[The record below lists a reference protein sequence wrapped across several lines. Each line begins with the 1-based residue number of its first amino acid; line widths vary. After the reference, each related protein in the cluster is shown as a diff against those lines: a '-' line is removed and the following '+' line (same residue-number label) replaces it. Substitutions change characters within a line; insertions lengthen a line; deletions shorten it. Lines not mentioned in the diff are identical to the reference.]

1 MIPEWLAL
9 TSDKLP
15 AEARVRLLN
24 AVWEA
29 HRESALDNADN
40 VSNCLARVV
49 AESSRSGMN
58 AVVAA
63 MLSLGGS
70 HGPIAQAREVLFG
83 SIVPMALPAGVIVP
97 GFGNSFYAGAIDPNW
112 TGLAGVLRDEYPDI
126 WAPINAWSGLLKD
139 AGKPSTPNPASLT
152 AAVAELVG
160 WPRGFEFLLLVMP
173 RMVVWARLAADTL
186 AAAKPMLA

>member
-9 TSDKLP
+9 TSDTLP
-15 AEARVRLLN
+15 VEARVRLLS
-24 AVWEA
+24 AVWKA
-29 HRESALDNADN
+29 HRDSALDNADN

-49 AESSRSGMN
+49 AESSHSGMN

-83 SIVPMALPAGVIVP
+83 HIAPPVLPEGVVVP
-97 GFGNSFYAGAIDPNW
+97 GFGNSFYAGSIDPNW
-112 TGLAGVLRDEYPDI
+112 TELAGVLRDEYPDV
-126 WAPINAWSGLLKD
+126 WAPIEHWSELLKE
-139 AGKPSTPNPASLT
+139 AGKPCTPNPASLT

-160 WPRGFEFLLLVMP
+160 WPHGFEFLLLVMP
-173 RMVVWARLAADTL
+173 RMTVWARLASDTL
-186 AAAKPMLA
+186 AEAKPILA